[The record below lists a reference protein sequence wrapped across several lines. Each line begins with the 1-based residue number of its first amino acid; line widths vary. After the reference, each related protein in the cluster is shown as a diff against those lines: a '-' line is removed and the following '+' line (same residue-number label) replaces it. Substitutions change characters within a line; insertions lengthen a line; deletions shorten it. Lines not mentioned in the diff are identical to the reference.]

1 MANRTDKVPP
11 GSCRMPKKLWMK
23 RKKINGVPNL
33 VRLKVGRVGCDGV
46 KMATGGSPFAPLR
59 IPPVNQPK
67 I

>member
-1 MANRTDKVPP
+1 MTNRTDKFPP
-11 GSCRMPKKLWMK
+11 GLCRIPEKVWMK
-23 RKKINGVPNL
+23 RKKLEEPL
-33 VRLKVGRVGCDGV
+33 VRLKKWQGGMCK

>member
-1 MANRTDKVPP
+1 MTNRTDKFPP
-11 GSCRMPKKLWMK
+11 GLCRNPEKVRMK
-23 RKKINGVPNL
+23 RKKLGAPFA
-33 VRLKVGRVGCDGV
+33 RLKGAGAGRV